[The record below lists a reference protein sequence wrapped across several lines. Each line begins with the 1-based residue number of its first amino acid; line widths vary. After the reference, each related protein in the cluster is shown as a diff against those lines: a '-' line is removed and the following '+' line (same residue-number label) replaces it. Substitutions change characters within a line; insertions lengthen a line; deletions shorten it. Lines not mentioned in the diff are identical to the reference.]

1 MKKLINILKEITI
14 VSLLLTVSLFSKE
27 LNFIHDISINENNV
41 SKTLLFTQEELSY
54 IKEKKS
60 IKVCVHP
67 TQYPFVIFGKDGYS
81 GMNIEFLKEFT
92 KMSNLEFEIIPA
104 KNLKAHLMM
113 LKNGK
118 CDVSPIVLTKPNTF
132 KFLTP
137 AKSYISDNIV
147 LTTRI
152 DEPYIDDLN
161 TLTDKKIAIQ
171 KGAKNLINYV
181 HSLYPNMNL
190 VEVDGND
197 VAKVANGK
205 FYGQIGPSYQ
215 LSYQIG
221 TEYFNELKIMS
232 KIGDK
237 KVHGSFGI
245 TNREP
250 LLLSIFNK
258 LLVNISPLKRQN
270 IEHAWLK
277 IEVAQK
283 FDYTRFIQVI
293 SVALLIIMILIFFY
307 LRQRKLKKQ
316 IENEKDKFENI
327 FNSASDGITIL
338 TNGKFTDCNSSIIN
352 LLGLND
358 TKELLNLKPSQLSP
372 KYQPDGRLSLD
383 KSIEMIDIAIKNG
396 YNHFQWLHK
405 KADESEFW
413 CDIMLT
419 NISTNNDEQIL
430 HAVWRDIS
438 KQKEL
443 ETEILQINSNLEQ
456 KVKIEVEK
464 NKQQQ
469 LFMLH
474 QNRLAQ
480 MGEMISMIAHQWRQ
494 PLSSISSAVIGM
506 KLQLQSNRIDFK
518 NDESVK
524 EYQKLTNNK
533 YDDISEYVQFLSSTI
548 DDFRNFF
555 RPNKIKE
562 KVSLTLP
569 IKRALQIV
577 EASMKHK
584 SIDIITNYKIDD
596 AIEMYQ
602 NEIMQVVLNLL
613 KNSEDNFIEKNIK
626 NRQITISTMKENN
639 NFIIAIKDNGGG
651 IKEDILPNIFD
662 PYFSTKD
669 EKNGTGLGL
678 YMSKTIVEEHN
689 DGKLESSNCQDGVEF
704 RIILK

>member
-147 LTTRI
+147 LATRI

-258 LLVNISPLKRQN
+258 LLANISPLKRQN